1 MNEDS
6 EGDMTKPKLVAF
18 AGSYNRP
25 SRTVSLLQEIADRA
39 ALAYGFSGT
48 VHDLGDVGPSLGA
61 AQWPSQL
68 DETAA
73 GIVAKVT
80 QADLVVIGSPT
91 FKGSYPG
98 LFKHFVDLI
107 QPEALRGKPV
117 LIAATG
123 GGDRHALMVEHQ
135 LRPLFGFFMAHTL
148 PTAVYAS
155 TSDFQDYRVAAPALS
170 ARIDEAIADIG
181 AFFPRLATAIAAE

>member
-1 MNEDS
+1 
-6 EGDMTKPKLVAF
+6 MTKPKLVAF